1 MRYSSEPSRRRTAWR
16 QAASPSSISS
26 ISISLHG
33 HRRDVAGYAAA
44 LEHFDRRL
52 PELLARLRPG
62 DVAIL
67 TADHGCDPTWAGSD
81 HTRECVPV
89 LAFGP
94 DLDPGPIGRR
104 STFADIGQTVA
115 EVLEVAPLASGTAWR
130 M

>member
-1 MRYSSEPSRRRTAWR
+1 VDFD
-16 QAASPSSISS
+16 
-26 ISISLHG
+26 SLYG

-52 PELLARLRPG
+52 PELFAQLRPD

-67 TADHGCDPTWAGSD
+67 TADHGCDPTWTGSD

-89 LAFGP
+89 LAYGP
-94 DLDPGPIGRR
+94 NLEPRSIGRR
-104 STFADIGQTVA
+104 LTFADIGQTVA
-115 EVLEVAPLASGTAWR
+115 ALLGLAPLTHGTAWP